1 MLKIKPEEILNFVQS
16 RLIKEKKMKEEINNK
31 NNNILKNITLY
42 KTLDK
47 LKVNFPINNNFTHFL
62 SEQKTQTKEDTN
74 IKNEKSKVLKLKQI
88 NFDNNEFKHLHQNYN
103 AIDINTLK
111 KHLNLKKKKYNK
123 GIDFCSPF
131 LQERNNYYVN
141 ALNEAITNSII
152 SFYSKAKEIYPSA
165 ININED
171 INPLLFKI
179 NNLKYPISVVRPLNI
194 IDKNEFSIKKDKE
207 SNIYER
213 CINIL
218 KEENESIET
227 CCDSNN
233 DLNEKTFLCGFNH
246 NIQYDLENYLENKIK
261 LIDLNDEENI
271 LFEKGQYL
279 KKYNFQFIKK
289 TNENIP
295 INKSVIIPDK
305 KLKYS
310 FNEPRL
316 MYPLFMN
323 GLFDKVNIF
332 NLFSNYQNKD
342 IISNT
347 PDLNLIFEKRM
358 NRPKEMDVNQ
368 IFSEFDKYNMG
379 DNISNGYYL
388 INPPQQSLITKEF
401 NQKTN
406 TLFLPKKLN
415 KDVKSILGFK
425 FNFNKYRQKRNF
437 LNLLSDKKS
446 QSKKNKVD
454 KKLIIINQKTA
465 KNFINSP
472 EQYIIIDN
480 DEMNLDILFDI
491 NICAKIFYASEF
503 YDQFQYNGF
512 NSVCDLINNNYLY
525 YNKFIIFI
533 IDDEKMNKTDI
544 TLKCD
549 QIVNSIYQTID
560 DKFGFLKNNKYDL
573 NVKVKVV
580 DNPRLINYEIN
591 QIYEELLNNNYNNET
606 SIYNS
611 KYINKI
617 LNAMK
622 TEDNAIKK
630 ENVLKVNINP
640 KIKFNLYED
649 YILNLVK
656 TPDLREEI
664 QNMINKKYSKLNII

>member
-31 NNNILKNITLY
+31 NNNILKNISLY

-323 GLFDKVNIF
+323 GLFDKVNVF

-358 NRPKEMDVNQ
+358 SRPKEM
-368 IFSEFDKYNMG
+368 
-379 DNISNGYYL
+379 
-388 INPPQQSLITKEF
+388 
-401 NQKTN
+401 
-406 TLFLPKKLN
+406 
-415 KDVKSILGFK
+415 
-425 FNFNKYRQKRNF
+425 QKRNF

-446 QSKKNKVD
+446 QTKKNKID
-454 KKLIIINQKTA
+454 KKLILINQKTA
-465 KNFINSP
+465 KNFINTP

-480 DEMNLDILFDI
+480 DKMKLDILFDI

-617 LNAMK
+617 LNEMK
-622 TEDNAIKK
+622 TEENATKK

-649 YILNLVK
+649 YILSLVK
-656 TPDLREEI
+656 TPELKEDI